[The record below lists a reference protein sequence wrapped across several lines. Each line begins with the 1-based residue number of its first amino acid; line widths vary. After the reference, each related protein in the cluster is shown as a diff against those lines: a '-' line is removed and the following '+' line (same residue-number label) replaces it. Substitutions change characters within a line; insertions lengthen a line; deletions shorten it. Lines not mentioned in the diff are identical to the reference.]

1 MKALLFVVASVGIVT
16 SNVVWSQD
24 VKPAVDMSALRSAC
38 SDDVHKFCQ
47 NVRPG
52 GGRIKECMAAHKDEL
67 SPTCH
72 DALLKAKEAAPPK

>member
-1 MKALLFVVASVGIVT
+1 
-16 SNVVWSQD
+16 
-24 VKPAVDMSALRSAC
+24 MSALRSAC